1 VPHRSADT
9 ARHEAELLADPAR
22 FVPLPGEM
30 LITTQSTDGADPAFP
45 ALASVP
51 DRRGWRVARLRR
63 EVAEA
68 VVAWINNATGD
79 DLGAAYWD
87 DDTVVVLRTEHLGN
101 TATSHTALPPTST
114 AATPS
119 APGRGP
125 GSPHPRTATPTVPTP
140 DHSAGAGL
148 AHHQ

>member
-1 VPHRSADT
+1 MSAPD
-9 ARHEAELLADPAR
+9 AGRGASGAP
-22 FVPLPGEM
+22 
-30 LITTQSTDGADPAFP
+30 QSTDGADPAFP

-68 VVAWINNATGD
+68 VVAWINTTGD

-87 DDTVVVLRTEHLGN
+87 DDTVVVLRTEHLGE
-101 TATSHTALPPTST
+101 HGYLPHRVTPDQHGRYPLST
-114 AATPS
+114 GTWPWITPP
-119 APGRGP
+119 AHRD
-125 GSPHPRTATPTVPTP
+125 PTVPTP